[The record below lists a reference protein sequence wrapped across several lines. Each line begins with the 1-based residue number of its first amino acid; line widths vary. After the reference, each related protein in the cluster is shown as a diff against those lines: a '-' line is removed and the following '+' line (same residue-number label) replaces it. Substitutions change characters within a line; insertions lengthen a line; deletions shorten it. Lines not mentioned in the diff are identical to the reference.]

1 MSVSKGLMYTWITAL
16 VVSIVFMILVISSL
30 GGSETTGKTKEQAI
44 VGLLS
49 WVSWVVF
56 FLTFIGWLITL
67 GMGK

>member
-16 VVSIVFMILVISSL
+16 VVSIVFMILLISSA
-30 GGSETTGKTKEQAI
+30 GEHETTGKAKGQTIA
-44 VGLLS
+44 VLLA
-49 WVSWVVF
+49 WVSWVLF